1 MPRCIAV
8 VTPPYSERVNEDLL
22 FSLMLAVP
30 LGIPAVASF
39 IAPDRVRW
47 VIGVGVALAAGLV
60 LLILVAPGD
69 DSDGEWDTG
78 TELLFGLSVAGAGLL
93 LWMVG
98 SACGWATRRTVQKAR
113 AKSHVKLT

>member
-1 MPRCIAV
+1 M
-8 VTPPYSERVNEDLL
+8 SEDLL
-22 FSLMLAVP
+22 FPLVLAVP

-47 VIGVGVALAAGLV
+47 VVGVGVVLAAGIV
-60 LLILVAPGD
+60 ILILVAPQD
-69 DSDGEWDTG
+69 AADGEWDTS

-98 SACGWATRRTVQKAR
+98 SACGWASGRAVRKAR
-113 AKSHVKLT
+113 AKSHTKLT